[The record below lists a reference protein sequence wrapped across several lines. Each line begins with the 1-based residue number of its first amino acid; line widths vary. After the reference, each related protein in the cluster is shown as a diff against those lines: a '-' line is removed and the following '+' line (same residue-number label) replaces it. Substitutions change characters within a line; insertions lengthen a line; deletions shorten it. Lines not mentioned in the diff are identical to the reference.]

1 MHLLYICVQY
11 RHHNTIILIFNTVAT
26 CTSPKDRPLFKISK
40 LINTEWKNVG
50 SALQLNWNE
59 LSCIDSNH
67 EKVEEKALQMLFKWR
82 EGTAHPC
89 YCKLLSA
96 LRECKLF
103 AAVKCLNEFLHI
115 PYIKKET
122 TV

>member
-1 MHLLYICVQY
+1 M
-11 RHHNTIILIFNTVAT
+11 
-26 CTSPKDRPLFKISK
+26 SPEDKSLFKISE
-40 LINTEWKNVG
+40 LINIEWKNVG
-50 SALQLNWNE
+50 SALQLEWYKLN
-59 LSCIDSNH
+59 CIDSDNK
-67 EKVEEKALQMLFKWR
+67 KVEEKALQMLFKWR

-103 AAVKCLNEFLHI
+103 VAVKCLNEFLHI